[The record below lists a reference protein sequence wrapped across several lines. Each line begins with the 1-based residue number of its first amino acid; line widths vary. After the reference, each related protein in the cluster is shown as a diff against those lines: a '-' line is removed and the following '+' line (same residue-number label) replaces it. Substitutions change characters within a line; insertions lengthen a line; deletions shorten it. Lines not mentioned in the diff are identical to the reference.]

1 MAAALLLGQNTVSVN
16 AEVPE
21 TDKAAVQQ
29 TENTRQDTQEIPD
42 ADIFDVDF
50 INGTDDQ
57 SPLAN
62 TLGTTIGNPVIEMSS
77 ELHKNIARFD
87 GSSAYLY
94 PFSQEK
100 YDRFDENLTME
111 CMVKFNSIPSS
122 GEYEIFSN
130 QQSGGIGIALENGEL
145 TFFAHVGGGY
155 RTPKASV
162 KAGQWYHVAGVVD
175 GNSVRLYVNG
185 ELKDEVTAP
194 SAGVHFPSGSGAWN
208 MVLGGDSDS
217 SGGAQFLINADL
229 SFARIYSSALEDGQI
244 AALSE
249 QTFEG
254 TDIEEPVPQNVSL
267 GLISSDGTAEDGEW
281 NLNLHAKGSQFGSV
295 DRIEYDVVYDPSL
308 LSYEGIQHTMSGVTV
323 TEAEAGRLH
332 IVSSASLSTDDF
344 RDYGTTR
351 LGKLNFRTADVD
363 GDQTAVIRTENFRA
377 YSGEEDVTGQM
388 KEQPSAEKEL
398 KIYAKDSLDVNG
410 DGVIGA
416 GDVAL
421 AEGELKEAAAQQS
434 AIYPYKHVVIL
445 TLDGAGQAWNP
456 DAVYY
461 AENNSVIPTKH
472 TDEATMAKR
481 TNTYAMEL
489 LNEEFATSYTA
500 QSVSPSIS
508 AQNYSSILH
517 GVPWLDVPSE
527 YQVTNDSAGSEYYAD
542 FGKETALYPSVFKAV
557 QKAFPQR
564 QNAAFAEWTQILNGI
579 IEPDAQVIGKGSESK
594 ESFYDVADYIRSD
607 AFKNTAVVYMQSD
620 WLDHVGHSTGYYNDI
635 FWSEAAQYD
644 DFYKAVVDALK
655 ETGEYDETLIITN
668 ADHGGSGTSH
678 GSSDPS
684 NMDIFIGIGG
694 QTVDSGKRLEGGT
707 NADISP
713 IALAGLRID
722 QPESMTGGVFDESA
736 FLTQEEMS
744 SKNRDVEEITMTRDG
759 SRALIELGNAA
770 NQVRA
775 ADMVIAL
782 NGAEVGSI
790 DAKGGEIL
798 RQEVKDGELYLTI
811 SYDSQPD
818 EIAEIEFASLGDDQ
832 AEIREIMLGTENGD
846 EIYSDLLNT
855 QGDLGEDPA
864 APGDEENPGGGG
876 QDDEENPGGGSQ
888 GDEENPGGGSQD
900 DGEDPN
906 GGKPDDG
913 AGSDD
918 QTDKVLPGAAGAGQ
932 APSGN
937 AGKTPQTSGK
947 AAKTGDAS
955 RPAGAPACMVLAA
968 AAAAYALKKRNR
980 AI

>member
-1 MAAALLLGQNTVSVN
+1 MAAALLISQNAVYVN
-16 AEVPE
+16 AEVSGVN
-21 TDKAAVQQ
+21 AAAQQ
-29 TENTRQDTQEIPD
+29 TENAGGDQAAQEIPD

-50 INGTDDQ
+50 INGTEDK
-57 SPLAN
+57 SALAN
-62 TLGTTIGNPVIEMSS
+62 ELGVTVGNPVIEMSS
-77 ELHKNIARFD
+77 ELHKNIAKFD

-100 YDRFDENLTME
+100 YDLFDENLTME
-111 CMVKFNSIPSS
+111 CMVKFNSVPSS
-122 GEYEIFSN
+122 GEYEIFLN
-130 QQSGGIGIALENGEL
+130 QQSGGIGIALENGKL
-145 TFFAHVGGGY
+145 TFFAHVGGAY

-162 KAGQWYHVAGVVD
+162 KPGQWYHVAGVVE

-185 ELKDEVTAP
+185 VLQDEVTAP

-208 MVLGGDSDS
+208 MVLGGDSDG

-229 SFARIYSSALEDGQI
+229 SFARLYSSALDDEQLMT
-244 AALSE
+244 LSE
-249 QTFEG
+249 QSFEG
-254 TDIEEPVPQNVSL
+254 ADIEEPKPQNVGL
-267 GLISSDGTAEDGEW
+267 GLISSAGTAEEGEW
-281 NLNLHAKGSQFGSV
+281 NLNLHANGDKNGSI
-295 DRIEYDVVYDPSL
+295 DRIEYDLVYDPSL
-308 LSYEGIQHTMSGVTV
+308 LSYEGIQHAMSGVTV
-323 TEAEAGRLH
+323 TEMEEGRLH
-332 IVSSASLSTDDF
+332 VASSAPLAADGFGT
-344 RDYGTTR
+344 YGTTR
-351 LGKLNFRTADVD
+351 LGKLNFKT
-363 GDQTAVIRTENFRA
+363 GDAREDETTLIKTENFKA
-377 YSGEEDVTGQM
+377 YAGGSDVTAQM
-388 KEQPSAEKEL
+388 ETQPSAEKEL
-398 KIYAKDSLDVNG
+398 KIYAKDSLDING
-410 DGVIGA
+410 DGVVGA

-421 AEGELKEAAAQQS
+421 ADGSMKASMKAAAAQQA

-461 AENNSVIPTKH
+461 AENNSVIPTKR
-472 TDEATMAKR
+472 TDAETMAKR

-500 QSVSPSIS
+500 QCVSPSIS

-527 YQVTNDSAGSEYYAD
+527 YQVTNDSASAEYYAD
-542 FGKETALYPSVFKAV
+542 FGKETSLYPSIFKAV
-557 QKAFPQR
+557 QEAFPER

-579 IEPDAQVIGKGSESK
+579 IEPDAQVIGKGSASK

-684 NMDIFIGIGG
+684 NMDIFIGVGG

-713 IALAGLRID
+713 LALAGLRIS
-722 QPESMTGGVFDESA
+722 QPESMTGEVFDESA

-744 SKNRDVEEITMTRDG
+744 RKNRDVEEITMTRDG
-759 SRALIELGNAA
+759 SRALISLDNAK
-770 NQVRA
+770 NEVRA
-775 ADMVIAL
+775 VDMVVSL
-782 NGAEVGSI
+782 NGAEIGDI

-811 SYDSQPD
+811 SYDSQPK
-818 EIAEIEFASLGDDQ
+818 EIAGIEFASLGDDQ
-832 AEIREIMLGTENGD
+832 AEVKEIMLGTAEGE
-846 EIYSDLLNT
+846 EIYPDLLNT
-855 QGDLGEDPA
+855 QGDLGDDPA
-864 APGDEENPGGGG
+864 DPG
-876 QDDEENPGGGSQ
+876 
-888 GDEENPGGGSQD
+888 
-900 DGEDPN
+900 DGEDPD
-906 GGKPDDG
+906 GSKPDDG
-913 AGSDD
+913 ENPGSGASDD
-918 QTDKVLPGAAGAGQ
+918 GKDPNGSGDGNAPSGGNGSGTGAGQ
-932 APSGN
+932 TTGR
-937 AGKTPQTSGK
+937 
-947 AAKTGDAS
+947 AAKTGDGFPA
-955 RPAGAPACMVLAA
+955 AGAAAGMMCAGAA
-968 AAAAYALKKRNR
+968 AAWALNRKRRN
-980 AI
+980 I

>member
-1 MAAALLLGQNTVSVN
+1 MAAALLISQNAVYVN
-16 AEVPE
+16 AEASGVN
-21 TDKAAVQQ
+21 AAAQQ
-29 TENTRQDTQEIPD
+29 TETESEEQTAQEIPD

-50 INGTDDQ
+50 INGTEDK
-57 SPLAN
+57 SSLAN
-62 TLGTTIGNPVIEMSS
+62 ELGATIGNPVIEMSS
-77 ELHKNIARFD
+77 ELHKNIAKFD

-100 YDRFDENLTME
+100 YDLFDENLTME
-111 CMVKFNSIPSS
+111 CMVKFNSVPSS

-145 TFFAHVGGGY
+145 TFFAHVGGAY

-162 KAGQWYHVAGVVD
+162 RPGQWYHVAGVVE

-185 ELKDEVTAP
+185 VLQDEVTAP

-208 MVLGGDSDS
+208 MVLGGDSDG

-229 SFARIYSSALEDGQI
+229 SFARLYSSALDDEQLLT
-244 AALSE
+244 LSE
-249 QTFEG
+249 QSFEG
-254 TDIEEPVPQNVSL
+254 ADIEEPKPQNVGL
-267 GLISSDGTAEDGEW
+267 GLISSDGTAEEGEW
-281 NLNLHAKGSQFGSV
+281 NLNLHANGDKIGSI
-295 DRIEYDVVYDPSL
+295 DRIEYDLVYDPSM
-308 LSYEGIQHTMSGVTV
+308 LSYEGIQHAMSGVTV
-323 TEAEAGRLH
+323 TETEEGRLH
-332 IVSSASLSTDDF
+332 VVSSAPLSTDDF
-344 RDYGTTR
+344 GTYGTTR
-351 LGKLNFRTADVD
+351 LGKLNFKT
-363 GDQTAVIRTENFRA
+363 GDAQGDETTLIRTENFKA
-377 YSGEEDVTGQM
+377 YAGGSDVTAQM
-388 KEQPSAEKEL
+388 ETQPSAEKEL
-398 KIYAKDSLDVNG
+398 KIYAKDSLDING
-410 DGVIGA
+410 DGVVGA
-416 GDVAL
+416 GDVVL
-421 AEGELKEAAAQQS
+421 ADDSMKAAAAQQA

-461 AENNSVIPTKH
+461 AENNSVIPTKR
-472 TDEATMAKR
+472 TDAETMAKR

-500 QSVSPSIS
+500 QCVSPSIS

-527 YQVTNDSAGSEYYAD
+527 YQVTNDSASAEYYAD
-542 FGKETALYPSVFKAV
+542 FGKETSLYPSIFKAV
-557 QKAFPQR
+557 QEAFPER

-579 IEPDAQVIGKGSESK
+579 IEPDAQVIGKGSASK

-684 NMDIFIGIGG
+684 NMDIFIGVGG

-713 IALAGLRID
+713 LALAGLRIS
-722 QPESMTGGVFDESA
+722 QPESMTGEVFDESA

-744 SKNRDVEEITMTRDG
+744 RKNRDVEEITMTRDG
-759 SRALIELGNAA
+759 SRALISLDNAK
-770 NQVRA
+770 NEVRA
-775 ADMVIAL
+775 VDMVVSL
-782 NGAEVGSI
+782 NGAEIGDI

-811 SYDSQPD
+811 SYDSQPK
-818 EIAEIEFASLGDDQ
+818 EIAGIEFASLGDDQ
-832 AEIREIMLGTENGD
+832 AEVKEIMLGTAEGE
-846 EIYSDLLNT
+846 EIYPDLLNT
-855 QGDLGEDPA
+855 QGDLGDDPADPSDGEDP
-864 APGDEENPGGGG
+864 D
-876 QDDEENPGGGSQ
+876 GSK
-888 GDEENPGGGSQD
+888 PD
-900 DGEDPN
+900 DGEDPDGSN
-906 GGKPDDG
+906 PGGGEDPDGSRPDDG
-913 AGSDD
+913 ENPGSGASDD
-918 QTDKVLPGAAGAGQ
+918 GKDPNGSGDGNAPSGGNGSGTGAGQ
-932 APSGN
+932 TTGR
-937 AGKTPQTSGK
+937 
-947 AAKTGDAS
+947 AAKTGDGFPA
-955 RPAGAPACMVLAA
+955 AGAAAGMMCAGAA
-968 AAAAYALKKRNR
+968 AAWALNRKRRN
-980 AI
+980 I

>member
-1 MAAALLLGQNTVSVN
+1 M
-16 AEVPE
+16 
-21 TDKAAVQQ
+21 
-29 TENTRQDTQEIPD
+29 
-42 ADIFDVDF
+42 
-50 INGTDDQ
+50 
-57 SPLAN
+57 
-62 TLGTTIGNPVIEMSS
+62 
-77 ELHKNIARFD
+77 
-87 GSSAYLY
+87 
-94 PFSQEK
+94 
-100 YDRFDENLTME
+100 
-111 CMVKFNSIPSS
+111 
-122 GEYEIFSN
+122 
-130 QQSGGIGIALENGEL
+130 
-145 TFFAHVGGGY
+145 
-155 RTPKASV
+155 
-162 KAGQWYHVAGVVD
+162 
-175 GNSVRLYVNG
+175 
-185 ELKDEVTAP
+185 
-194 SAGVHFPSGSGAWN
+194 
-208 MVLGGDSDS
+208 
-217 SGGAQFLINADL
+217 
-229 SFARIYSSALEDGQI
+229 
-244 AALSE
+244 
-249 QTFEG
+249 
-254 TDIEEPVPQNVSL
+254 
-267 GLISSDGTAEDGEW
+267 
-281 NLNLHAKGSQFGSV
+281 
-295 DRIEYDVVYDPSL
+295 
-308 LSYEGIQHTMSGVTV
+308 
-323 TEAEAGRLH
+323 
-332 IVSSASLSTDDF
+332 SSASLSTDDF

-456 DAVYY
+456 D
-461 AENNSVIPTKH
+461 
-472 TDEATMAKR
+472 
-481 TNTYAMEL
+481 
-489 LNEEFATSYTA
+489 
-500 QSVSPSIS
+500 
-508 AQNYSSILH
+508 
-517 GVPWLDVPSE
+517 
-527 YQVTNDSAGSEYYAD
+527 
-542 FGKETALYPSVFKAV
+542 PSVFKAV

-744 SKNRDVEEITMTRDG
+744 SKNRGVEEITMTRDG
-759 SRALIELGNAA
+759 GRALIELGNAGS
-770 NQVRA
+770 QVRA

-818 EIAEIEFASLGDDQ
+818 EIAGIEFASLGDDQ

-846 EIYSDLLNT
+846 EIYPDLLNT

-864 APGDEENPGGGG
+864 A
-876 QDDEENPGGGSQ
+876 S

-913 AGSDD
+913 A
-918 QTDKVLPGAAGAGQ
+918 
-932 APSGN
+932 
-937 AGKTPQTSGK
+937 
-947 AAKTGDAS
+947 
-955 RPAGAPACMVLAA
+955 
-968 AAAAYALKKRNR
+968 AYALKKRNR